1 MSRLLSP
8 QRLALLL
15 GDFPR
20 TPAYLGLL
28 QALRECIGDGRI
40 PLDTRLPSER
50 LLAQTLGVS
59 RNTVTRAYG
68 ELIGCGF
75 AVARQGSGTYASV
88 PPEHR
93 RARDRALLPGDGARP
108 GLIDLGCA
116 ASAATPG
123 IAAAYARA
131 LEALPAYLG
140 SDGYLP
146 SGLPRL
152 QAALAGTFQRRGLP
166 TTPEQIIITPGALA
180 GVALVA
186 RALSG
191 PGDSIS
197 VDVPGY
203 PNAFGAL
210 RLGGARLLPLPL
222 LEQGWDLDEIAANLR
237 RARPRLAYLIADFH
251 NPNGLLM
258 EEATRQRYAR
268 LLGELGCVAVVD
280 ETLQPTLLT
289 GRSMPAPF
297 AAFADG
303 AITVGSASKIFWGG
317 LRIGWI
323 RAPLDLVPRLLA
335 TRVQMD
341 LGCSLLEQLVL
352 AELLA
357 RPDSLRERRQ
367 CLRQQR
373 DALAQALREH
383 LPDWRF
389 HLPEGG
395 LSLWLHLPHGSST
408 RLAAALEPAGVNLA
422 PGPLFGAEGGFD
434 NCLRL
439 PYARPAHELVEAVHR
454 IAQAWRTLPAAQPPA
469 RTGRRPRL
477 VA

>member
-8 QRLALLL
+8 QRLAQLL

-28 QALRECIGDGRI
+28 QSLRECIGDGRI

-50 LLAQTLGVS
+50 LLAQTLRVS

-68 ELIGCGF
+68 ELIGSGF
-75 AVARQGSGTYASV
+75 AVARQGSGTYASA
-88 PPEHR
+88 PAEHR
-93 RARDRALLPGDGARP
+93 RAHDRALLPGDGARP

-152 QAALAGTFQRRGLP
+152 QAALAASFQQRGLP

-180 GVALVA
+180 GIALVA
-186 RALSG
+186 RALTG
-191 PGDSIS
+191 PGDCIS

-222 LEQGWDLDEIAANLR
+222 LETGWDLDEIAANLR
-237 RARPRLAYLIADFH
+237 RARPRLAYLIPDFH

-258 EEATRQRYAR
+258 EPATRQRYAAVLR
-268 LLGELGCVAVVD
+268 EVGGVALVD
-280 ETLQPTLLT
+280 ETLQPTALT
-289 GRSMPAPF
+289 GRTVPPPF
-297 AAFADG
+297 ATFAGD

-341 LGCSLLEQLVL
+341 LGCCLLEQLVL

-357 RPDSLRERRQ
+357 RPDSMRERRQ
-367 CLRQQR
+367 VLLQQR

-389 HLPEGG
+389 QLPEGG

-439 PYARPAHELVEAVHR
+439 PYARPAHELVDAVQR
-454 IAQAWRTLPAAQPPA
+454 IALAWQSLPQDAPA
-469 RTGRRPRL
+469 RSGRRPRL